1 MAVGALLKSLI
12 YVISSSLLYPVLVLL
27 VLLTAW
33 IVLQAGGLVAEWLER
48 VRLKP
53 LSPADVSNGEPAASG
68 MPHRVRGYCKDLD
81 HILSREGETVPHLE
95 IENLLREKVHR
106 AHRGL
111 DRVRMVVRIGP
122 SLGLIGT
129 LIPMGTGLAALGQ
142 GDLSRLSS
150 DLVIAFTTTV
160 VGLAVGISAYVF
172 YTLRRRWVEED
183 VKNMELVTEVL
194 AGSRGEEGS
203 P

>member
-1 MAVGALLKSLI
+1 MAVGALLKSFI
-12 YVISSSLLYPVLVLL
+12 YVIASSLLYPVLVLL

-33 IVLQAGGLVAEWLER
+33 IVVQAGGLVAEWLER

-53 LSPADVSNGEPAASG
+53 LSPGEVSGRETEGEG
-68 MPHRVRGYCKDLD
+68 MPHRVRAYLNDLGR
-81 HILSREGETVPHLE
+81 ILPPEGEAVRPLD
-95 IENLLREKVHR
+95 IENLLRERVHHAR
-106 AHRGL
+106 RGL

-160 VGLAVGISAYVF
+160 VGLAVGIAAYVF

-183 VKNMELVTEVL
+183 VKNMQLVTEVL
-194 AGSRGEEGS
+194 AGAREEEGVS
-203 P
+203 

>member
-1 MAVGALLKSLI
+1 MAVSALLKSLI

-33 IVLQAGGLVAEWLER
+33 IVIQAGGLVAECLER
-48 VRLKP
+48 ARLNP
-53 LSPADVSNGEPAASG
+53 LGPEDVCGGDTAGSVMA
-68 MPHRVRGYCKDLD
+68 HRVRTYAADLGT
-81 HILSREGETVPHLE
+81 LLEREGGTAGLLD
-95 IENLLREKVHR
+95 IENLLRERTHQ
-106 AHRGL
+106 AWRGL

-160 VGLAVGISAYVF
+160 VGLAVGMAAYVF

-194 AGSRGEEGS
+194 AGEREEER
-203 P
+203 

>member
-12 YVISSSLLYPVLVLL
+12 YVISSSLLYPVLILL

-33 IVLQAGGLVAEWLER
+33 IVIQAGGLVAEWLER
-48 VRLKP
+48 VRSKP
-53 LSPADVSNGEPAASG
+53 LAPGDISG
-68 MPHRVRGYCKDLD
+68 SGFAGPGVPHRVRTYAADLGK
-81 HILSREGETVPHLE
+81 LLERGEGAAGHLD
-95 IENLLREKVHR
+95 IENLLRERIHR
-106 AHRGL
+106 AWRGL

-160 VGLAVGISAYVF
+160 TGLAVGIAAYVF

-194 AGSRGEEGS
+194 AGEFEKEDH
-203 P
+203 